1 MSAFVISLVVV
12 CAAVVITLRVV
23 LKHEAELDKPATPW
37 PEREREPGV
46 PAAVPYPATWG
57 VRAITPTPLRRIRS
71 AVLLVVIVTLLGAL
85 AALLIGVGG
94 AILVSG
100 LRNAV
105 Q

>member
-23 LKHEAELDKPATPW
+23 LKHEAELDQPATP
-37 PEREREPGV
+37 PAERDRETAV
-46 PAAVPYPATWG
+46 PAAIPFPATWG
-57 VRAITPTPLRRIRS
+57 VRAITPSPLRRIRS
-71 AVLLVVIVTLLGAL
+71 AVMLVVIVTLLGAL

>member
-12 CAAVVITLRVV
+12 CAAVVITLKVV
-23 LKHEAELDKPATPW
+23 LRNEAGLDKPATPQA
-37 PEREREPGV
+37 ERDRETAIQ
-46 PAAVPYPATWG
+46 AAVPFPATWG
-57 VRAITPTPLRRIRS
+57 MRALAPTPLQRFRS
-71 AVLLVVIVTLLGAL
+71 AVLLIVIVTLLGAL

-100 LRNAV
+100 LRDAV

>member
-23 LKHEAELDKPATPW
+23 LKNEAGLDQPATPQA
-37 PEREREPGV
+37 ERDRETAVQAAIPF
-46 PAAVPYPATWG
+46 PAAWG
-57 VRAITPTPLRRIRS
+57 VRAVTPTPLRRVRS
-71 AVLLVVIVTLLGAL
+71 AVLLIVIVTALGAL

-94 AILVSG
+94 AVLVSG

-105 Q
+105 E